1 MVAKKDTKP
10 AAAAADMMKF
20 DAQIFQL
27 PKMEVPEAV
36 REAAEKGVAQAK
48 DAYEK
53 LKVAAEETTELV
65 EDTYSTYTKGAAEI
79 SGKVLDFTKLN
90 TTVAFD
96 FAKDLL
102 AVRSVAELV
111 EKQTAFARSQ
121 FEALTGQS
129 KEIQS
134 LAQAISTDIQ
144 APVKAA
150 AEKAI
155 SQFKK
160 SA

>member
-1 MVAKKDTKP
+1 MVAKKDVKAAP
-10 AAAAADMMKF
+10 ALEMPKF

-27 PKMEVPEAV
+27 PKMEVPESV

-48 DAYEK
+48 EAYEK

-65 EDTYSTYTKGAAEI
+65 EDTYATYTKGAAEI
-79 SGKVLDFTKLN
+79 SGKVLDFTKHN
-90 TTVAFD
+90 TSVAFD

-102 AVRSVAELV
+102 SVRSVAELV
-111 EKQTAFARSQ
+111 EKQTAFARSH
-121 FEALTGQS
+121 FETLTAQS
-129 KEIQS
+129 KELQGLAQS
-134 LAQAISTDIQ
+134 LSSDIQ

-155 SQFKK
+155 AQFKK

>member
-1 MVAKKDTKP
+1 MVAKKETKP
-10 AAAAADMMKF
+10 AAAFEMPKF
-20 DAQIFQL
+20 DAQVFQM
-27 PKMEVPEAV
+27 PKLEVPEAV

-48 DAYEK
+48 EAYEK

-65 EDTYSTYTKGAAEI
+65 EDTYATYTKGAADF

-90 TTVAFD
+90 TTTVFD

-121 FEALTGQS
+121 FEVITAQTKELQGLT
-129 KEIQS
+129 QS
-134 LAQAISTDIQ
+134 LANDIQ

>member
-1 MVAKKDTKP
+1 MATKKDTKTSTG
-10 AAAAADMMKF
+10 AELIKF
-20 DAQIFQL
+20 DAELFQM

-36 REAAEKGVAQAK
+36 REAAERGVAQAK

-65 EDTYSTYTKGAAEI
+65 EDAYTTYTKGASDI

-90 TTVAFD
+90 TTVVFD
-96 FAKDLL
+96 FAKELL
-102 AVRSVAELV
+102 GVRSVAELV

-121 FEALTGQS
+121 FETITAQS
-129 KEIQS
+129 KELQG
-134 LAQAISTDIQ
+134 LAQTLSTDIQ

>member
-1 MVAKKDTKP
+1 MVAKKEVKP
-10 AAAAADMMKF
+10 AAAALEFPKL
-20 DAQIFQL
+20 DAQVFQM

-48 DAYEK
+48 EAYEK

-65 EDTYSTYTKGAAEI
+65 EDTYSTCTKGAAEF
-79 SGKVLDFTKLN
+79 SGKMLDFTKAN
-90 TTVAFD
+90 TAAAFD

-111 EKQTAFARSQ
+111 EKQTAFARAQ
-121 FEALTGQS
+121 FETLS
-129 KEIQS
+129 
-134 LAQAISTDIQ
+134 AQAKELQGLGQTLTTEIQ

-150 AEKAI
+150 AEKAMQ
-155 SQFKK
+155 QFKK